1 MKISGKLVLGF
12 IIVALLG
19 AAMGGFGIISLRQVD
34 AADTFLY
41 EKLTVPLGA
50 VAEFGSAVNRQR
62 AYALTAIISPELV
75 PSLKKSAEEREK
87 AMAHAKEIYAEA
99 IFSEEDQAL
108 YDTLLEEEEMFDEEL
123 SSIFDLVERGF
134 ITQAIELAE
143 GDFEKVVVAINDTM
157 DKMVAANVAAA
168 KATADENAALTEATT
183 LLMLIV
189 MSLITVASII
199 IGVLLS
205 RSISKPLGVAV
216 AHLGEMATG
225 DLRNDIPAMYLKRP
239 DEIGSLAKALD
250 ALSKDLRR
258 IVEDILSASDQVS
271 SGSEQMA
278 STAQQLSQGAAEQ
291 AASAEEV
298 SSSVEEMAATVKQN
312 TDNSLATES
321 IAAKSS
327 GDAELGGRS
336 VMDSVA
342 AMNEIA
348 AKISIIDE
356 IARQTN
362 LLALNAAIEAAR
374 AGEAGKGFAVVAS
387 EVRKLAERSQK
398 ASGEIGD
405 LSKHTVGSATK
416 AGEIIQK
423 LVPDIKK
430 TADLVQEIASA
441 SREQSTGGDQIAKA
455 VTQLDTVIQQNAS
468 ASEEMAS
475 MAEELS
481 SQAEQLAQTMAFF
494 KLKDAHD
501 AEAIAAGAET
511 KPGKRP
517 HQAMRR
523 VAIAHAGAA
532 SPQRP
537 IDQPRAAG
545 RTAIALAQDNPNAA
559 SDADFENF

>member
-1 MKISGKLVLGF
+1 MKIGGKL
-12 IIVALLG
+12 AL
-19 AAMGGFGIISLRQVD
+19 GFGIVIALMAIIFGVTYFSLQRLKTLQDEGAMRAEDAMHAAQAENAPYRLYQIVADAIINRDLTASQKHWDEALAEEKDLLNSLSQRMDTEAERVD
-34 AADTFLY
+34 INEALSI
-41 EKLTVPLGA
+41 
-50 VAEFGSAVNRQR
+50 VAELEAEFKDILMPLLQATASVDDRVRRADADFDALIDRFEVPIQR
-62 AYALTAIISPELV
+62 VEEALAGEQRESDELFDSV
-75 PSLKKSAEEREK
+75 STSTVLLCSVLTL
-87 AMAHAKEIYAEA
+87 I
-99 IFSEEDQAL
+99 AL
-108 YDTLLEEEEMFDEEL
+108 LIAL
-123 SSIFDLVERGF
+123 G
-134 ITQAIELAE
+134 
-143 GDFEKVVVAINDTM
+143 VAIL
-157 DKMVAANVAAA
+157 
-168 KATADENAALTEATT
+168 LT
-183 LLMLIV
+183 
-189 MSLITVASII
+189 
-199 IGVLLS
+199 
-205 RSISKPLGVAV
+205 RSISKPLKVAV
-216 AHLGEMATG
+216 TQLGDIAKG
-225 DLRNDIPAMYLKRP
+225 DLRNDIPPMYLKRR

-321 IAAKSS
+321 IATKSS

-441 SREQSTGGDQIAKA
+441 SREQSTGVDQIAKA

-501 AEAIAAGAET
+501 GEASSAGPGT
-511 KPGKRP
+511 KPGKEP
-517 HQAMRR
+517 PQALRR
-523 VAIAHAGAA
+523 VAIAHAGVA

-537 IDQPRAAG
+537 VDAPRAAG
-545 RTAIALAQDNPNAA
+545 RTAIALVKDNKNAA